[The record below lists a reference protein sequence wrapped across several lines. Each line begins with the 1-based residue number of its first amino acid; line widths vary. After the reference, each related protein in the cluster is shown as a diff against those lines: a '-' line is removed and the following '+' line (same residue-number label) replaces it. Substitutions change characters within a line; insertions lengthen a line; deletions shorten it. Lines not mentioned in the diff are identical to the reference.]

1 MHLLK
6 KRSAKCSFDQ
16 SKECRHGTNVCFGC
30 GKSEHMVRDFPQ
42 NRGQAGGNAE
52 PRPNPHGATA
62 VEPPKRNKFYALKG
76 RDEQG
81 KSTDVVT

>member
-1 MHLLK
+1 M
-6 KRSAKCSFDQ
+6 F
-16 SKECRHGTNVCFGC
+16 
-30 GKSEHMVRDFPQ
+30 RDFPQ
-42 NRGQAGGNAE
+42 NTGQVGGNFQ
-52 PRPNPHGATA
+52 PRTNPQGTTA